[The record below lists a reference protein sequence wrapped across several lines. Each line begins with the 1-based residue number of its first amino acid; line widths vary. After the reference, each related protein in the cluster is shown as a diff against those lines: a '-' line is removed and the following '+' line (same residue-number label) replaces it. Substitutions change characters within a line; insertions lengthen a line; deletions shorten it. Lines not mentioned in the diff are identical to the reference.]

1 MTFDKEIIDIR
12 RHIHENPELGGNEFN
27 TAKFIETKLK
37 SFNIPFKRVANTGVI
52 GTISG
57 LQKGKTIALRADIDA
72 LPVCEEN
79 NIKYKS
85 VNRGIMHACGHDAH
99 VAIMLGAAK
108 LLQNKRSALK
118 GNVRLIFQPSEELSD
133 GAKSMIS
140 GGALKTPNVDF
151 ILALHVSPWIKSGKI
166 GFKYNEMMAG
176 VDQLKI
182 EIVGKIAHGAYPHE
196 GKDAILASSVFINM
210 VQGIIS
216 RELDPLENSVITFGK
231 IEGGDAYNVIC
242 KKVTLHGTVRTFNNK
257 TRNFIKKSILN
268 KLKGI
273 EKSYDV
279 KCNVEYNFIGKPVI
293 NTLEITKYCIQTAEE
308 FYGKDNVEILSKSS
322 MGGEDFSEYLDIV
335 PGNFM
340 YVGTSKDKATS
351 NPWHHTNFNIDE
363 DAIPKAS
370 KYIAYAVDKFLN
382 NISASL

>member
-1 MTFDKEIIDIR
+1 MTFNKEVIDMR
-12 RHIHENPELGGNEFN
+12 RYIHKNPETGGNEFN

-37 SFNIPFKRVANTGVI
+37 SFNIPFKRIANTGVI

-57 LQKGKTIALRADIDA
+57 TQKGKTIALRADIDA

-79 NIKYKS
+79 NIEYKS
-85 VNRGIMHACGHDAH
+85 VNKGVMHACGHDAH
-99 VAIMLGAAK
+99 IAIMLGAAK
-108 LLQNKRSALK
+108 LLQEKKSTLK
-118 GNVRLIFQPSEELSD
+118 GNVRLIFQPNEETSN

-140 GGALKTPNVDF
+140 GGALKNPNVDL
-151 ILALHVSPWIKSGKI
+151 ILAVHVNPWVKSGKI
-166 GFKYNEMMAG
+166 AFKYNEMMAG

-182 EIVGKIAHGAYPHE
+182 DIVGQIAHGAYPHE
-196 GKDAILASSVFINM
+196 GKDAIVASSVFINM

-242 KKVTLHGTVRTFNNK
+242 KQVTLYGTVRTFNIK
-257 TRNFIKKSILN
+257 TRNFIKRSILN
-268 KLKGI
+268 KLASI
-273 EKSYDV
+273 EKSYGI
-279 KCNVEYNFIGKPVI
+279 KSNVEYNFIGEPLI
-293 NTLEITKYCIQTAEE
+293 NTPEITKYCIQTAEE
-308 FYGKDNVEILSKSS
+308 FYGESNVEILQKPS
-322 MGGEDFSEYLDIV
+322 MGGEDFSDYLNII

-340 YVGTSKDKATS
+340 YIGTSKNKPTS

-370 KYIAYAVDKFLN
+370 RYIAYTVDKYLK
-382 NISASL
+382 